1 MLDQVS
7 LQKMNWFRAVT
18 RSLEELRRI
27 LVAFIRKVRWPV
39 TSAICRVLIRLHI
52 NQTHLTLS
60 RIFFLIVFYFAWVYS
75 FFTAALILMLA
86 AWALDCLDGDLSRML
101 GQDSSIGEFEDIMG
115 DNLACLVFPLAL
127 MQTGLLNG
135 VIGGLFIFA
144 SFSNLWLINRN
155 QPNDS
160 GGVRL
165 AFEPRSS
172 MFISIPAISIWA
184 LMFVYIF
191 FKFNVF
197 DTGFLV
203 VAILLCLSVAVNYYQ
218 IIKSRL

>member
-197 DTGFLV
+197 ATGFLV
-203 VAILLCLSVAVNYYQ
+203 VAVLLCLSVAVNYYQ

>member
-1 MLDQVS
+1 
-7 LQKMNWFRAVT
+7 
-18 RSLEELRRI
+18 
-27 LVAFIRKVRWPV
+27 
-39 TSAICRVLIRLHI
+39 
-52 NQTHLTLS
+52 
-60 RIFFLIVFYFAWVYS
+60 
-75 FFTAALILMLA
+75 MLA

-191 FKFNVF
+191 FKFNV
-197 DTGFLV
+197 
-203 VAILLCLSVAVNYYQ
+203 
-218 IIKSRL
+218 